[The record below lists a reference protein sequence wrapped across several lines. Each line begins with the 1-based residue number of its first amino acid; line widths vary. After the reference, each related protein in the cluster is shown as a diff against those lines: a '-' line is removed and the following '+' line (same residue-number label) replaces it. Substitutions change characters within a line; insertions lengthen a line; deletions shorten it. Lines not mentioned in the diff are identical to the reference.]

1 MAKVTKEIKNAD
13 REQIAELSTSIETK
27 KENQILLE
35 LPPVMIHKI
44 KILAELD
51 NNISP
56 EIYIRKVLEEFIA
69 NRQYLINRT
78 GK

>member
-1 MAKVTKEIKNAD
+1 MAKVTKEIKNTD

>member
-1 MAKVTKEIKNAD
+1 MAKVTKEIKNTD
-13 REQIAELSTSIETK
+13 REQIANLSSTEIK

>member
-1 MAKVTKEIKNAD
+1 MAKVTKEIKNTD
-13 REQIAELSTSIETK
+13 REQIANLSSTETK

-51 NNISP
+51 NNISVQ
-56 EIYIRKVLEEFIA
+56 IYIRKVLEEFIA

>member
-1 MAKVTKEIKNAD
+1 MAKVTKEIKNTD
-13 REQIAELSTSIETK
+13 REQIAELASIETK

>member
-1 MAKVTKEIKNAD
+1 MKVTKEIKNTD
-13 REQIAELSTSIETK
+13 REQIANLSSTEIK

-56 EIYIRKVLEEFIA
+56 EIYIKKVLEEFIA

>member
-1 MAKVTKEIKNAD
+1 MAKVTKEIKNTD
-13 REQIAELSTSIETK
+13 REQIAELASTETK

>member
-1 MAKVTKEIKNAD
+1 MGKVTKEIKNTD
-13 REQIAELSTSIETK
+13 REQIAELSSTEIK

-51 NNISP
+51 NNISVQ
-56 EIYIRKVLEEFIA
+56 IYIRKVLEEFIA